1 MTAGRGILHLEQPA
15 PGVTVH
21 SLQLWVNLPARDK
34 MAEPRYQDL
43 MAADLPVRREPGATV
58 RVYSGASGKVV
69 ASTKNHVPVT
79 MLEVRLEPG
88 ARISQDL
95 PGDFNAFFVVLE
107 GEGEI
112 GSDATVVGAG
122 QTVWLTRASEHKK
135 TQIQLAAS
143 SDKIFRAL
151 LIAGRPLH
159 EPVVA
164 RGPFVMNTEQQ
175 IRQAYADYQA
185 GQFGA
190 HPLP

>member
-1 MTAGRGILHLEQPA
+1 
-15 PGVTVH
+15 
-21 SLQLWVNLPARDK
+21 
-34 MAEPRYQDL
+34 
-43 MAADLPVRREPGATV
+43 
-58 RVYSGASGKVV
+58 VYSGASGQVV
-69 ASTKNHVPVT
+69 ASTKNHAPVT

-95 PGDFNAFFVVLE
+95 PGDLNAFFVILE
-107 GEGEI
+107 GEGWI
-112 GSDATVVGAG
+112 GSDATLVASG

-135 TQIQLAAS
+135 SEVELAAS
-143 SDKIFRAL
+143 PDKILRAL
-151 LIAGRPLH
+151 LFAGRPLH

-190 HPLP
+190 PQTVR